1 MLASHELVR
10 IKFPAAKKKAQAK
23 EWAEQISVLVGAEV
37 AQVLGH
43 TALLYRK
50 SPAQLIDFSTGP
62 AGDATGEISDESNA
76 TGILSDESD
85 ATGEMSDESGSG
97 SV

>member
-43 TALLYRK
+43 TALLYRQ
-50 SPAQLIDFSTGP
+50 SPANLIDFSASS
-62 AGDATGEISDESNA
+62 AGDTTGK
-76 TGILSDESD
+76 LSDESD
-85 ATGEMSDESGSG
+85 ATDALSDESDS
-97 SV
+97 SPV